1 MSGMARVQGLLRSP
15 RVRLIAAGSSLAL
28 VWAPAAALPLADAA
42 PASSAQT
49 TPGQGAPP
57 PLELVPPVPPASAP
71 TSEAAPMPALEL
83 APAPATPLAT
93 EPSGQHLLERWWFW
107 TAVVAVGLTA
117 FLAIAATSLST
128 PGAPSTELGNR
139 VAF

>member
-1 MSGMARVQGLLRSP
+1 MGRVQGLLRSP
-15 RVRLIAAGSSLAL
+15 RVRSIAAGASLAL
-28 VWAPAAALPLADAA
+28 VWAQAAALPMAGAA
-42 PASSAQT
+42 PASSAQQT
-49 TPGQGAPP
+49 MPGQGAPP
-57 PLELVPPVPPASAP
+57 QLELAPPVPPASTTTP
-71 TSEAAPMPALEL
+71 AATPSPALEL
-83 APAPATPLAT
+83 APAPAPHSAT
-93 EPSGQHLLERWWFW
+93 EPSGPHVLERWWFW

>member
-1 MSGMARVQGLLRSP
+1 
-15 RVRLIAAGSSLAL
+15 LIAAGVSLAL
-28 VWAPAAALPLADAA
+28 VWAQAPALPMAEAA

-49 TPGQGAPP
+49 MPGQGAPP
-57 PLELVPPVPPASAP
+57 QLELAAPPAATP
-71 TSEAAPMPALEL
+71 EAAPRPALEL
-83 APAPATPLAT
+83 APAPALAPPLAT
-93 EPSGQHLLERWWFW
+93 EPSGTHVLERWWFW